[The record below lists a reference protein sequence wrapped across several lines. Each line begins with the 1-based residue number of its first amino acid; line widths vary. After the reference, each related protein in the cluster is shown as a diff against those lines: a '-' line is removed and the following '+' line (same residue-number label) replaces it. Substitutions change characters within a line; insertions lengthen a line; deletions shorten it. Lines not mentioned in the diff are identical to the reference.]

1 MYGCVMGKHIISYQ
15 FGFLWQMLMQ
25 ISQKLNDPDEHLR
38 HPQFINIQ
46 LDRNGS
52 VRSDPNEKGCQR
64 KCTPCSISIELT
76 PPTARLRFPQCR
88 GLVY

>member
-1 MYGCVMGKHIISYQ
+1 MGKQIISYQ

-25 ISQKLNDPDEHLR
+25 IGYDRDDHLR

-46 LDRNGS
+46 LDRIGTE
-52 VRSDPNEKGCQR
+52 RGCQR

-76 PPTARLRFPQCR
+76 PTTVRLRFPQCS